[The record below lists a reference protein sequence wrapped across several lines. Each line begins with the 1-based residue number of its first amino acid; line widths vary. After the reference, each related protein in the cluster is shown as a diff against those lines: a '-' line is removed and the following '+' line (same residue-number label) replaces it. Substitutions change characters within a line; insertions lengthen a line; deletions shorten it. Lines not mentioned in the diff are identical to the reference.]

1 MLQHWWLQE
10 IWKKVINIIESVK
23 NSINDVLK
31 AVDLPVEKLQLICNL
46 LHESIE
52 DYHWVGYYLVDR
64 ESASEL
70 ILGPF
75 AGDATEHTR
84 IDFGRGVC
92 GQVAD
97 TMTARVV
104 DDVSLEPNY
113 LSCSPDV
120 RSEFVAPVI
129 WNGKLVGELDLDSG
143 TEAAFRETDVELLK
157 WVAEVTAEHAAC
169 VAGFYLAE

>member
-1 MLQHWWLQE
+1 M
-10 IWKKVINIIESVK
+10 INIIEIESVK
-23 NSINDVLK
+23 NSINDVLNT
-31 AVDLPVEKLQLICNL
+31 VDLPVEKLQKICNFL
-46 LHESIE
+46 RESME

-64 ESASEL
+64 ESVL

-75 AGDATEHTR
+75 AGDATEYTR

-97 TMTARVV
+97 TMAALVV

-120 RSEFVAPVI
+120 KSEFVAPVI

-143 TEAAFRETDVELLK
+143 TKAAFKEADVELLE

-169 VAGFYLAE
+169 VAGFHLAE

>member
-1 MLQHWWLQE
+1 M
-10 IWKKVINIIESVK
+10 IKTIK
-23 NSINDVLK
+23 NSVNDILNTVE
-31 AVDLPVEKLQLICNL
+31 LPVEKLQKICDL
-46 LHESIE
+46 LRESKE

-75 AGDATEHTR
+75 AGEATEHT
-84 IDFGRGVC
+84 IIGFGRGVC

-97 TMTARVV
+97 TLTARVV

-120 RSEFVAPVI
+120 RSEFVAPLL
-129 WNGKLVGELDLDSG
+129 WNGKLVGELDLDSA
-143 TEAAFRETDVELLK
+143 TKAAFREVDVELLE
-157 WVAEVTAEHAAC
+157 WVAEVTAEEAAR
-169 VAGFYLAE
+169 VAGFHFAE

>member
-1 MLQHWWLQE
+1 M
-10 IWKKVINIIESVK
+10 INIIEIESVK
-23 NSINDVLK
+23 NSINDVLN
-31 AVDLPVEKLQLICNL
+31 AADPPVKKLQKICDL
-46 LHESIE
+46 LRESME
-52 DYHWVGYYLVDR
+52 DYHWVGYYLVHA

-75 AGDATEHTR
+75 AGDATEYTR

-97 TMTARVV
+97 TMAARVV

-113 LSCSPDV
+113 LSCSPDI

-143 TEAAFRETDVELLK
+143 TKAAFRETDVELLK
-157 WVAEVTAEHAAC
+157 WVAEVTAEDAAR
-169 VAGFYLAE
+169 VAGFHLAE